1 MTKKYDIIADL
12 KRSFPEDSAAYKTLF
27 DAISSSEEAQS
38 MVLQGIDSI
47 QNALESNN
55 FFAKALAAYVRYH
68 MEEFHGKYLSDDQMR
83 ELNPI
88 IRNAIFTLL
97 EDISESRYFKIMGCL
112 NLNLPKY
119 GEDCEYLN
127 D

>member
-1 MTKKYDIIADL
+1 MAKKYDIIADL
-12 KRSFPEDSAAYKTLF
+12 KRSYPEDSAAYKTMF
-27 DAISSSEEAQS
+27 EAISSSQDALT
-38 MVLQGIDSI
+38 MVLHGIESTKG
-47 QNALESNN
+47 ALESNN

-68 MEEFHGKYLSDDQMR
+68 MEEFHGKYLSDEQMR

-112 NLNLPKY
+112 NLNLPSY
-119 GEDCEYLN
+119 WEDCEYLN